1 MAADMSK
8 FRASMKP
15 QKCEQL
21 TLGYFLVRADIKKK
35 IALKA
40 ITEAMLDAEELA
52 AEHADSPLLEVDG
65 VLDMT

>member
-1 MAADMSK
+1 MSK

-15 QKCEQL
+15 QKAERL

-35 IALKA
+35 IAEKA

-52 AEHADSPLLEVDG
+52 AECEGAPALEVDG